1 MYTHIHTHIY
11 NYSFQL
17 SYQVQEKLKKTPVG
31 ILKVLNKDIKKL
43 KINQ

>member
-1 MYTHIHTHIY
+1 SR
-11 NYSFQL
+11 NCL
-17 SYQVQEKLKKTPVG
+17 SYQVQGKFKKTPVD

>member
-17 SYQVQEKLKKTPVG
+17 SYQVQEKFKKTPVD
-31 ILKVLNKDIKKL
+31 ILKVLNKEKEKL